1 LSRIIGLTGGIGAGK
16 SMVAKVFA
24 TMGIP
29 IFDADKAAKDI
40 MQQNQEVKKQLL
52 EAFGASIFIE
62 GVLQRAVLAEI
73 VFKDPYQL
81 EVLNAIVHPQSIAA
95 AKAWAANQTAPYC
108 IKEAALI
115 FEAGAAEGLD
125 GVIGVSAPL
134 SLRIH
139 RVMKRDQISKELVEA
154 RMRNQIDQSLKMKLC
169 DWVITNDDQHMV
181 IPQVLAIHQAILQS

>member
-1 LSRIIGLTGGIGAGK
+1 MSRIIGLTGGIGAGK
-16 SMVAKVFA
+16 SMVAKVFT

-29 IFDADKAAKDI
+29 IFDADRAAKEI
-40 MQQNQEVKKQLL
+40 MQHNDQVKSQLL

-62 GVLQRAVLAEI
+62 GVLQRSVLAEI

-81 EVLNAIVHPQSIAA
+81 EVLNAIVHPHSIAA
-95 AKAWAANQTAPYC
+95 AKSWAAKQTAPYC

-115 FEAGAAEGLD
+115 FEAGAAEGID
-125 GVIGVSAPL
+125 AIIGVSAPL

-139 RVMKRDQISKELVEA
+139 RVMQRDNISKELVEA

-169 DWVITNDDQHMV
+169 DWVIVNDDQQMV
-181 IPQVLAIHQAILQS
+181 IPQVVAVHQAILQS

>member
-1 LSRIIGLTGGIGAGK
+1 
-16 SMVAKVFA
+16 MVAKVFT

-29 IFDADKAAKDI
+29 IFDADLAAKEI
-40 MQQNQEVKKQLL
+40 MQHNDQVKSQLL

-62 GVLQRAVLAEI
+62 GVLQRSVLAEM

-81 EVLNAIVHPQSIAA
+81 EVLNAIVHPHSIAA
-95 AKAWAANQTAPYC
+95 AKSWAAQQTAPYC

-115 FEAGAAEGLD
+115 FEAGAAEGID
-125 GVIGVSAPL
+125 AIIGVSAPL

-139 RVMKRDQISKELVEA
+139 RVMQRDNISKELVEA

-169 DWVITNDDQHMV
+169 DWVIVNDDQQMV
-181 IPQVLAIHQAILQS
+181 IPQVVAVHQAILQS

>member
-1 LSRIIGLTGGIGAGK
+1 
-16 SMVAKVFA
+16 MVAKVFT

-29 IFDADKAAKDI
+29 IFDADRAAKEI
-40 MQQNQEVKKQLL
+40 MQHNDQVKSQLL

-62 GVLQRAVLAEI
+62 GVLQRSVLAEI

-81 EVLNAIVHPQSIAA
+81 EVLNAIVHPHSIAA
-95 AKAWAANQTAPYC
+95 AKSWAAKQTAPYC

-115 FEAGAAEGLD
+115 FEAGAAEGID
-125 GVIGVSAPL
+125 AIIGVSAPL

-139 RVMKRDQISKELVEA
+139 RVMQRDNISKELVEA

-169 DWVITNDDQHMV
+169 DWVIVNDDQQMV
-181 IPQVLAIHQAILQS
+181 IPQVVAVHQAILQS